1 MPFSWDAWPRPI
13 IALAPLAGWT
23 DSAYRQTV
31 KKLTDGIVCFSEL
44 TSVAALHHKSEGTY
58 RMLDWDPS
66 EFPLIMQLF
75 GKEVEFFVEGGKIL
89 EDMGV
94 AGIDINMGC
103 PTCKITSNECGS
115 ALLKNPQLAAEIVY
129 NLSRAVSVPVSVKT
143 RLGFD
148 CYEEKRFLDFCTG
161 VQDAGAKL
169 LTLHGRTRKQAFS
182 GVADWNPIYLA
193 KSVLKIPIIGNGD
206 IVSVDD
212 VFARRQ
218 TLDGVMIG
226 RATLGNPWLIAEIV
240 AAIRGETY
248 VRPKDI
254 WEKLPLI
261 RDHFALAV
269 EIMGEQHG
277 MKEMRKHLAAYFK
290 GFFGA
295 SGYTQKVMEARS
307 AAAVVAVF
315 DEIELA
321 AKPELAIA

>member
-1 MPFSWDAWPRPI
+1 
-13 IALAPLAGWT
+13 
-23 DSAYRQTV
+23 
-31 KKLTDGIVCFSEL
+31 
-44 TSVAALHHKSEGTY
+44 
-58 RMLDWDPS
+58 MLDWDPT

-89 EDMGV
+89 EEMGV

-129 NLSRAVSVPVSVKT
+129 ALSRAVSVPVSVKT

-182 GVADWNPIYLA
+182 GVADWEPIYMA
-193 KSVLKIPIIGNGD
+193 KRLLKIPVIGNGD
-206 IVSVDD
+206 IVSVED
-212 VFARRQ
+212 VFTRLQ

-269 EIMGEQHG
+269 ETMGEQHG

-307 AAAVVAVF
+307 AAQVVAVF
-315 DEIELA
+315 DEIESA
-321 AKPELAIA
+321 AKPELAIV